1 MDRLL
6 RVDEVCSRLTLGR
19 TRVYELIQSGELPS
33 LQIGSARRIPE
44 SALDRFIT
52 DRMKGRDWPDQDQ
65 DGQSDSNSAGPNEKK
80 AALS

>member
-33 LQIGSARRIPE
+33 LRVGAARRVPAA
-44 SALDRFIT
+44 ALEQFIT
-52 DRMKGRDWPDQDQ
+52 DRMEGKDWPRTVRSEE
-65 DGQSDSNSAGPNEKK
+65 DGSVSGNQNSRQGPRT
-80 AALS
+80 